1 MSNLRLINETTVS
14 STVSSVNIENVFTD
28 DFDIYKITSNG
39 FELTSNGGANIDLR
53 LINSSGSVIS
63 TNYALAILNLK
74 SWTSFS
80 DGNRSTNNNRV
91 QFYFGRA
98 GASGETTSSV
108 GYIFNPTNSSSYTFG
123 VFQNFYDNNNILPE
137 GSKGI
142 LALTQTNSITGF
154 QAFSS
159 TTFNEGVIRTYGLR
173 VDS

>member
-74 SWTSFS
+74 SNASFS
-80 DGNRSTNNNRV
+80 EGNRSTNNDKV

-98 GASGETTSSV
+98 GASGETTGSV

-123 VFQNFYDNNNILPE
+123 VFQNFYDNNNISPE

-154 QAFSS
+154 QAFCSS
-159 TTFNEGVIRTYGLR
+159 NFNEGTIRTYGLR